1 MFYLELEG
9 LRTHMRQSR
18 ARDST
23 QPRRLWGDT
32 QWLLNH
38 TTWKNL
44 SCAVNSYFHSF
55 HLFSS
60 FARRTQSPPC
70 VLLQLFVVTNSLT
83 ASCHLCRGRP
93 LFLASGGS
101 QPMTSCDHLLS
112 VRDATLPA
120 HSHWRPLCFFTQ
132 SSTLCWDIN
141 ASAFRVAVRTHS
153 T

>member
-1 MFYLELEG
+1 
-9 LRTHMRQSR
+9 MRRSR
-18 ARDST
+18 IRDST
-23 QPRRLWGDT
+23 QPRRLWGYT
-32 QWLLNH
+32 LAAQSYYMQNVSCVLN
-38 TTWKNL
+38 
-44 SCAVNSYFHSF
+44 SSFHSL

-60 FARRTQSPPC
+60 FAKRTQSPPC
-70 VLLQLFVVTNSLT
+70 ALLPLFVVTNSLT

-112 VRDATLPA
+112 LRDATLPA
-120 HSHWRPLCFFTQ
+120 HSHWRPLFFFTQ
-132 SSTLCWDIN
+132 SSTLCWVIN